1 MKLAH
6 IELGPRDAPALIFL
20 HGFLGCAEDWRPVMS
35 EFAGD
40 FRCVAIDLP
49 GHGASR
55 GSPPVRALEE
65 RPDGRATTNF
75 INSLRELLAQLR
87 IVRCGLVGY
96 SMGGRL
102 ALHFALAHPEI
113 VEFLVLESA
122 SPGIDDVHD
131 RVARREADERWAA
144 MLEREGLSKFLDAW
158 YAQPVFASLR
168 ARPDLLAAI
177 KARRL
182 AGSRGVPPRQDLAGQ
197 DAPAPALMLRDF
209 SPGFVPSL
217 WTRLAEWRA
226 PLLFIAGELDKKYCE
241 IGNRVAGLCPRGA
254 VHIVRDSGHV
264 VHEEQRAGFAAALR
278 NFPMIGNSR

>member
-102 ALHFALAHPEI
+102 ALHFALAHPEL

-122 SPGIDDVHD
+122 SPGIDDPHE
-131 RVARREADERWAA
+131 RIARREADERWAT
-144 MLEREGLSKFLDAW
+144 MLERDGVAKFLDAW
-158 YAQPVFASLR
+158 YEQPLFASLR
-168 ARPDLLAAI
+168 ARPELLAEI
-177 KARRL
+177 KRRRRDG
-182 AGSRGVPPRQDLAGQ
+182 AAPV
-197 DAPAPALMLRDF
+197 DALHDF

-217 WTRLAEWRA
+217 WPRLAEWRA

-241 IGNRVAGLCPRGA
+241 IGHRVAGLCPRGA
-254 VHIVRDSGHV
+254 VHIVRDSGHI
-264 VHEEQRAGFAAALR
+264 VHEEQPDDFLAALR
-278 NFPMIGNSR
+278 NFPMIGSSR